1 LDCNLFDVPH
11 VSNGV
16 KRDDAE
22 FRELARTKALQMRR
36 VAYLLCGD
44 WHLAEDLVQT
54 ALAKLYRAW
63 PKVGRKDTVDQLVR
77 TVLLRCWIDESRR
90 PWRRSE
96 QRHAVVPDVV
106 DHAADPA
113 LGVESGNDAL
123 VRALRDLPPRQRAV
137 VVLRYVEGLS
147 VAEAAVALKCSEGNV
162 KSQASRGLEALRSA
176 LDAVKE
182 GKL

>member
-1 LDCNLFDVPH
+1 VSKDVK
-11 VSNGV
+11 S
-16 KRDDAE
+16 DDAQ

-54 ALAKLYRAW
+54 AMAKMYRAW
-63 PKVGRKDTVDQLVR
+63 PRIRRRETVDQLFR

-90 PWRRSE
+90 PWRRTE
-96 QRHAVVPDVV
+96 QRDGVVPDVV
-106 DHAADPA
+106 DHTTDPA
-113 LGVESGNDAL
+113 FGVESRNDVL

-147 VAEAAVALKCSEGNV
+147 VAEVAVALKCSEGNV
-162 KSQASRGLEALRSA
+162 KSQASRGLETLRTALGA
-176 LDAVKE
+176 DFVKE
-182 GKL
+182 RNF